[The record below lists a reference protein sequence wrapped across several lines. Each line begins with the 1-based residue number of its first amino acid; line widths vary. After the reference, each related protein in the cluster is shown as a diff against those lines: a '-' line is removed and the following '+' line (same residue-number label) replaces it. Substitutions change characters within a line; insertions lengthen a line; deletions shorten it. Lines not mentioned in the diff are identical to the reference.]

1 MIYPGADSRGERE
14 EMNKLERIKEKLSE
28 IADIIAEQE
37 KPTGV
42 ELGSLNPRDRFNT
55 EIGKFIVLGHE
66 NGVTKV
72 IQDDFFEE
80 DVIFDNSSCDYTKS
94 ELKKMYDEKI
104 TPEYEKVF
112 GEALV
117 EHEVELK
124 SVDMQDYGKFKCK
137 VRPMTFDEAREFNT
151 LIVNENLPD
160 WCWTCTPWSSEKR
173 GYKYSVAVVSPSGG
187 ISSYYGGSGV
197 RPFCILKSNIFVSK
211 ED

>member
-1 MIYPGADSRGERE
+1 
-14 EMNKLERIKEKLSE
+14 MNKLERIKEKLSE

-42 ELGSLNPRDRFNT
+42 ELGSLNPGDRFDT

-72 IQDDFFEE
+72 IQYDFFEE

-160 WCWTCTPWSSEKR
+160 WCWNCTPWSSEKR